1 MKRNW
6 ILAAMLLLFT
16 HANALIVSIDG
27 YGDIPENG
35 LEITLTQAEM
45 DIATGEM
52 QMELQG
58 SLLCTAPLN
67 VSILRSATGLSDEF
81 CCTGACTA
89 GNGETSQTL
98 NYSPAGP
105 VDWFIHYYPAANSDE
120 TIVYTFT
127 DADESRTLTVHF
139 QYSTE
144 GIDPIIHCPS
154 STRKILHNGMLY
166 IEQEGKIYD
175 AQGNQISIVK

>member
-1 MKRNW
+1 
-6 ILAAMLLLFT
+6 MLLLFT

-35 LEITLTQAEM
+35 LEITLSQAEM

-81 CCTGACTA
+81 CCAGACTA

-105 VDWFIHYYPAANSDE
+105 VDWFFHYYPAANSDE

-127 DADESRTLTVHF
+127 DASESRTLTVHF
-139 QYSTE
+139 QYTTE
-144 GIDPIIHCPS
+144 AIGQTESAAHKAHKVLRD
-154 STRKILHNGMLY
+154 GMIY
-166 IEQEGKIYD
+166 IERNGKLFDMTGKEIEINT
-175 AQGNQISIVK
+175 AI

>member
-1 MKRNW
+1 
-6 ILAAMLLLFT
+6 MLLLFT

-35 LEITLTQAEM
+35 LEITLSQAEM

-81 CCTGACTA
+81 CCAGACTA

-105 VDWFIHYYPAANSDE
+105 VDWFFHYYPAANSDE

-127 DADESRTLTVHF
+127 DASESRTLTVHF
-139 QYSTE
+139 QYTTE
-144 GIDPIIHCPS
+144 GMD
-154 STRKILHNGMLY
+154 NGQWTKDNGQWTKVLRDGQLY
-166 IEQEGKIYD
+166 LMHKGQMFDVQGKEIEK
-175 AQGNQISIVK
+175 